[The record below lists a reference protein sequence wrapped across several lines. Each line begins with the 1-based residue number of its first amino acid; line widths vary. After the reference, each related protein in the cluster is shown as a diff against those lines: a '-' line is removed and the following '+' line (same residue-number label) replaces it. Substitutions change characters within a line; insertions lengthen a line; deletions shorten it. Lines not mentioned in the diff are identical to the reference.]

1 MSSITSKPRVAGD
14 VPWVGGGIF
23 SPVSVVSVIF
33 GGHHEQNK
41 LLVLWM
47 ITRFSANLV
56 ENLSIICTSI
66 GLVTN
71 YVDNITFLV
80 FKK

>member
-1 MSSITSKPRVAGD
+1 MC
-14 VPWVGGGIF
+14 IF
-23 SPVSVVSVIF
+23 SQVSVVSIIF

-56 ENLSIICTSI
+56 ENLSIIWISI
-66 GLVTN
+66 GLGVD
-71 YVDNITFLV
+71 YVASITFLV
-80 FKK
+80 LKNGYTSVYVQFFNVMVLST